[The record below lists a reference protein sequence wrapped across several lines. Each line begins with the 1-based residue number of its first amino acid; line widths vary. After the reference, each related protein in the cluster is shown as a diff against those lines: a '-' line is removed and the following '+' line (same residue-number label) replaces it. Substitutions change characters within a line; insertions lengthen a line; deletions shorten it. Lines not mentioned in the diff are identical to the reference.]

1 MNWYLM
7 VWRRYAEFNGRSRRT
22 EYWVFVLINCLV
34 LLALAAVFFAG
45 FAISKDLGS
54 VLLVPAGLYYLASLI
69 PSLAVSVRRFHDT
82 GKGGWLVG
90 LLLVLD
96 LVLVKVPFAGIVPGI
111 IQLVILCWDSDRG
124 PNKYGP
130 NPKSSEDPKTADE
143 CLKAAEQG
151 DASAQYNLGIMYDH
165 GQGVPQDYA
174 QAALCYRKAAEQGY
188 APAQSNLGAAYY
200 EGQGV
205 PRDYAQAA
213 AWFHKA
219 AVQGDAT
226 AQFNLGAAYLDG
238 QGVPQDYAAATHWL
252 DRAASGKLE
261 GINAEELAK
270 LRAETASHLSP
281 AVLAEAQERW
291 RKQTSGN
298 SSGSVT
304 RQAQSLPPQPQ
315 PFESFQ
321 HPRLVVGT
329 FNLFQQ
335 LFMLMVGGWAII
347 LVQALVSIPVLAV
360 GLVVYALRRRSV
372 LPHNPSKTGPHPAAL
387 RNPEVGCAG
396 GSNRCRASNLARSSL
411 LALQP
416 RNGCSGSHS
425 GRGHLP

>member
-174 QAALCYRKAAEQGY
+174 
-188 APAQSNLGAAYY
+188 
-200 EGQGV
+200 
-205 PRDYAQAA
+205 
-213 AWFHKA
+213 H
-219 AVQGDAT
+219 
-226 AQFNLGAAYLDG
+226 
-238 QGVPQDYAAATHWL
+238 ATHWL

-335 LFMLMVGGWAII
+335 LFMLLVGGWAII